1 MSIRLCNVSKSF
13 GPVRVVD
20 NISLEVEKG
29 ELLALLGPSGG
40 GKSTVLRIIAG
51 LEIPDSGE
59 VWLDGERADTLDAQQ
74 RRVGFVFQHYAL
86 FRHMTVAQNIGFGL
100 QVRGVEQLERHKR
113 ALELLEL
120 VGLHGLG
127 DRYPSQLSGGQRQRV
142 ALARAL
148 APEPRLLLL
157 DEPFGAVDSKVREE
171 LRVWM
176 RALHDRIG
184 ATTLLVTHDR
194 EEAFAVADRVVI
206 IHDGKVEQIGAP
218 VDVLDEPATE
228 FVAGFMGE
236 VNHYEANRV
245 DGELRA
251 GPLAFPVAAPDPD
264 RPARVVVRSYDIKLW
279 VNDPGIA
286 TVARVTTLGDRVR
299 VEATLDGGLPLFAH
313 FPRRSSLL
321 RGVAPGARIAVE
333 ITHARAWPLP

>member
-1 MSIRLCNVSKSF
+1 VSIRLHHVSKSF
-13 GPVRVVD
+13 GPVEVVD
-20 NISLEVEKG
+20 DVSLEVEKG

-51 LEIPDSGE
+51 LELADRGE
-59 VWLDGERADTLDAQQ
+59 VWLDGERADTLEAQQ

-100 QVRGVEQLERHKR
+100 QVRGVPLEERGRR
-113 ALELLEL
+113 ASELLEL

-157 DEPFGAVDSKVREE
+157 DEPFGAVDAKVREE
-171 LRVWM
+171 LRVWL
-176 RALHDRIG
+176 RELHDRIG

-206 IHDGKVEQIGAP
+206 INGGKVEQIGRP

-236 VNHYEANRV
+236 VNRYEAENTN
-245 DGELRA
+245 GKLRA
-251 GPLAFPVAAPDPD
+251 GPLPLPADAPDD
-264 RPARVVVRSYDIKLW
+264 QATARVVVRSYDIKLW
-279 VNDPGIA
+279 VSDPGIA

-321 RGVAPGARIAVE
+321 RGVAPGARVAVE
-333 ITHARAWPLP
+333 VTHARAWPT